1 MASSIG
7 TEFRV
12 SSFQRVSCRVP
23 TDKVCH
29 PSGFAPLLSK
39 QDKMTTHLNDCRCLY
54 IPPPSVPG
62 HTLPLSLHLEPSD
75 AAMSVYLLL
84 VNPSGRLPHT
94 CDGQGTHV
102 NRPIDVVGEFVESQG
117 CSGPSPQRVGQGM
130 VGDRAVGRRHDKA
143 GWSVVLQR

>member
-1 MASSIG
+1 M
-7 TEFRV
+7 
-12 SSFQRVSCRVP
+12 SFQRVSCRVP

-62 HTLPLSLHLEPSD
+62 HTLPLSLQLEPSD

-102 NRPIDVVGEFVESQG
+102 NRPIDVVMSLLNHKAAVDLLHS
-117 CSGPSPQRVGQGM
+117 GQGREWWEEGLWGIDM
-130 VGDRAVGRRHDKA
+130 IKPVRLLSCRGN
-143 GWSVVLQR
+143 